1 DYPCCTLFF
10 TLSLHD
16 ALPIFFVVR
25 NADRFASFCNDVIGD
40 ISGIVSGTALTVVLV
55 QIGKILEVSEG
66 STFEIALSVMMTSI
80 LAALTVG
87 GKALGKT
94 FALKSSTQ
102 VVLVAGKVIYF
113 LEHTFKMQITKN
125 SRSKKRR

>member
-1 DYPCCTLFF
+1 KVKGAKE
-10 TLSLHD
+10 SL
-16 ALPIFFVVR
+16 FVVR

-66 STFEIALSVMMTSI
+66 STFEITLSVMMTSI

-87 GKALGKT
+87 RKGLGKT
-94 FALKSSTQ
+94 FDLKSSTQ

-113 LEHTFKMQITKN
+113 LEHTFKKQITKN